1 MELAWI
7 TVGKIMEMFLL
18 ILVGVVSYRTGV
30 IDSEANK
37 RLSGLLLK
45 VVSPVLIL
53 MAYQIDFK
61 AELLTGL
68 LMVMVFSAVSFGLT
82 IGLANLLIRPGSSRN
97 PEIER
102 MAVIYSNCG
111 FIGIPLINGLMGREG
126 VFYMTAYMTVYN
138 MFIWSHGLV
147 SMCGAGSLRETLKRF
162 VQPATIAIGIGLVL
176 FLLRIRLP
184 EVIFNPLDMLGN
196 MNTPLAMLVAGC
208 SLAESDLPGALKRR
222 RTYLISA
229 LKLLVVPMLAL
240 VVPVLF
246 HADRAVALTVMVG
259 AACPTGAMVS
269 MFALQYDKDSRYA
282 TELFTISTVLSLV
295 TIPLAIL
302 TGNLLI

>member
-1 MELAWI
+1 MELALI
-7 TVGKIMEMFLL
+7 TVEKIAEMFLL
-18 ILVGVVSYRTGV
+18 ILVGVVAYRTGV

-53 MAYQIDFK
+53 MAYQIEFK
-61 AELLTGL
+61 TELLTGL
-68 LMVMVFSAVSFGLT
+68 LMVMVFSVISFVLT
-82 IGLANLLIRPGSSRN
+82 IGLANAVVRPGSSRN

-111 FIGIPLINGLMGREG
+111 FIGMPLMNGLMGREG

-138 MFIWSHGLV
+138 LFIWSHGLV
-147 SMCGAGSLRETLKRF
+147 SMCGAGNLKETLRRF
-162 VQPATIAIGIGLVL
+162 VQPATIAIGMGLAL

-184 EVIFNPLDMLGN
+184 EVIGNPLDMLGN
-196 MNTPLAMLVAGC
+196 MNTPLAMIVAGC
-208 SLAESDLPGALKRR
+208 SLAESDLLGALRRR

-229 LKLLVVPMLAL
+229 LKLLAVPMIAL
-240 VVPVLF
+240 IAPVLL
-246 HADRAVALTVMVG
+246 HADHAVALTVMVG

-282 TELFTISTVLSLV
+282 TELFTISTVLSLI
-295 TIPLAIL
+295 TIPVVIL
-302 TGNLLI
+302 IGNLVL